1 MEKEKLSSLREA
13 IVGRWPLVV
22 GDDTREEVPDV
33 PLSMYLPFILLINII
48 DVIQKTVLIDCIDS
62 NDFFEI
68 DTINYLVKVVIILF
82 QYCCIP
88 LLFTASTIF
97 LYQMVLFPES

>member
-1 MEKEKLSSLREA
+1 MLS
-13 IVGRWPLVV
+13 
-22 GDDTREEVPDV
+22 
-33 PLSMYLPFILLINII
+33 
-48 DVIQKTVLIDCIDS
+48 QKTVLIDCIDS

-68 DTINYLVKVVIILF
+68 DTISYLLKVVIILF

-97 LYQMVLFPES
+97 FYQMVLFPES